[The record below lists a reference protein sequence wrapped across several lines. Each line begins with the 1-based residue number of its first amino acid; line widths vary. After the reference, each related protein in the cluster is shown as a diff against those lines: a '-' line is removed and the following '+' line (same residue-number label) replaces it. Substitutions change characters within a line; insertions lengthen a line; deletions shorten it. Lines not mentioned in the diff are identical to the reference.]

1 LASLKRITFS
11 RANGSSSYFISS
23 KEKEEEIA
31 DEIKR
36 SCAAAAATRSLFPG
50 LLLVLR
56 HNNIR
61 SVPF

>member
-36 SCAAAAATRSLFPG
+36 SCAAARSLFPG
-50 LLLVLR
+50 SLVLR

-61 SVPF
+61 SVPW